1 MVQLHGAL
9 AGYIMLAILWAF
21 IYSFVEESFT
31 LGSFRFE
38 HVDATDPH
46 AFYRLLYFSFTTQ
59 YSRLWRPYAVT
70 DQARSFAMIEQFAGV
85 FFVGVLIARLAGLY
99 PPQKKRTVVQRIA
112 LHWVRV
118 WQRYPRRYMM
128 EYRASGIRLR

>member
-1 MVQLHGAL
+1 VPGRDGAVNQINRKSVQKEIAKGRGTTLRIL
-9 AGYIMLAILWAF
+9 FITTVGYGDI
-21 IYSFVEESFT
+21 T
-31 LGSFRFE
+31 
-38 HVDATDPH
+38 P
-46 AFYRLLYFSFTTQ
+46 
-59 YSRLWRPYAVT
+59 VT

-85 FFVGVLIARLAGLY
+85 FFMGVLIARLAGLY